1 MANALVTITANTNI
15 KQSLDLKLQPRRQ
28 RSIQNYLNL
37 SDVSN
42 DSFFM
47 QRIKKNCAWDI
58 FQN

>member
-37 SDVSN
+37 SDVPN

-47 QRIKKNCAWDI
+47 QRIKKNCA
-58 FQN
+58 